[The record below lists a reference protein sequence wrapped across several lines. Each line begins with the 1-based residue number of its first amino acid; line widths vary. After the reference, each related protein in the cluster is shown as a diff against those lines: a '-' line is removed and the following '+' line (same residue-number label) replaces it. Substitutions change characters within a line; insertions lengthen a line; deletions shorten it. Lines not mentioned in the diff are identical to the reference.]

1 MTTPQSDPPILPH
14 DKPYLEARRRAIL
27 IELGVIEQRLGM
39 ERTRP
44 PKHERERAA
53 FRRRSEEERYGH
65 E

>member
-1 MTTPQSDPPILPH
+1 MLPN
-14 DKPYLEARRRAIL
+14 DRPYLEARRRAIL
-27 IELGVIEQRLGM
+27 IELGAIEQRLGM

-53 FRRRSEEERYGH
+53 FQRRRSEEERYGH